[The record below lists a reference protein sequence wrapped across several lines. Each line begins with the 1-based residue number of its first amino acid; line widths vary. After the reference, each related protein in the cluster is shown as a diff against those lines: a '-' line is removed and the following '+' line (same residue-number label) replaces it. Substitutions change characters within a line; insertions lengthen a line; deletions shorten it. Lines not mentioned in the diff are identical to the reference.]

1 MAADAPGHAAR
12 TNDMQRQSKG
22 LVIAIDGPSGAG
34 KSTVARLL
42 AQRLGYT
49 YIDTGAMYPAI
60 GWKVKRDGIDPADEP
75 RLAELCAGTEV
86 TIHLDQNDPRILVD
100 AIDVTG
106 EIRTPEMGMMASAV
120 SKSPAVRAR
129 LLGLQREL
137 GSHGGVVM
145 DGRDIGTVVFPKADL
160 KLFLDASPEE
170 RGQRRYRELR
180 QKGMDVDL
188 GRITREI
195 RERDCQDSGRELAP
209 LKAAADAH
217 LIDSSSMSIDEVLAF
232 MMELAGKRM

>member
-1 MAADAPGHAAR
+1 MPE
-12 TNDMQRQSKG
+12 QKKK

-49 YIDTGAMYPAI
+49 YIDTGAMYRAL
-60 GWKVKRDGIDPADEP
+60 GWKAKRDGIDPADEQG
-75 RLAELCAGTEV
+75 LAGLCANTEV
-86 TIHLDQNDPRILVD
+86 TIGTDQEIPRILVD
-100 AIDVTG
+100 AVEVTG

-120 SKSPAVRAR
+120 SLSPAVRAR

-160 KLFLDASPEE
+160 KFFLDASPEE

-180 QKGMDVDL
+180 QKGMAVDL
-188 GRITREI
+188 ARITSEL
-195 RERDCQDSGRELAP
+195 RERDRQDSGRELAP
-209 LKAAADAH
+209 LKAAADAI
-217 LIDSSSMSIDEVLAF
+217 LIDSSALSIDAVLTV
-232 MMELAGKRM
+232 MMGFAEKRI